1 MSRPGTIPI
10 DAMEEDKTPTKV
22 TDISSAQAN
31 IEDAVAAFV
40 QRWIPAPKFDI
51 GVEVMD
57 QGQLRDAMGLRA
69 TIDLGDPW
77 FAADLQLLD
86 CCFRR
91 QWLNGLRVMYLKEK
105 TYYTPDTGWQD
116 AEEYE
121 DE

>member
-1 MSRPGTIPI
+1 MSRPRTIQI
-10 DAMEEDKTPTKV
+10 DAMEEEKTPVKV

-40 QRWIPAPKFDI
+40 QRWMPAPKFDI

-77 FAADLQLLD
+77 PLAERQLLD
-86 CCFRR
+86 SGFRW
-91 QWLNGLRVMYLKEK
+91 QWLNGVRVMYLREK
-105 TYYTPDTGWQD
+105 DGYAPDTGWQD

-121 DE
+121 E

>member
-1 MSRPGTIPI
+1 MYRPGTIQI
-10 DAMEEDKTPTKV
+10 DAMEEEKTPTKV
-22 TDISSAQAN
+22 ADISSAQAN

-40 QRWIPAPKFDI
+40 QRWMPAPKFDI

-77 FAADLQLLD
+77 PLAERQLID
-86 CCFRR
+86 SGFRW
-91 QWLNGLRVMYLKEK
+91 QWINGLRVMYLKEK
-105 TYYTPDTGWQD
+105 DDYVPDTGWQY

-121 DE
+121 E

>member
-1 MSRPGTIPI
+1 MYRPGTIQI

-22 TDISSAQAN
+22 TDIPSAQAN
-31 IEDAVAAFV
+31 IEDAVASFV
-40 QRWIPAPKFDI
+40 QRWMPAPKFGI

-77 FAADLQLLD
+77 PSAERQLID
-86 CCFRR
+86 SGFRW

-105 TYYTPDTGWQD
+105 DDYVPDTGWQY

-121 DE
+121 E

>member
-1 MSRPGTIPI
+1 
-10 DAMEEDKTPTKV
+10 MEEEKTPTKV

-31 IEDAVAAFV
+31 IEDSVAAFV
-40 QRWIPAPKFDI
+40 QRWMPAPKFDI

-77 FAADLQLLD
+77 PLAERQLLD
-86 CCFRR
+86 SGFRW
-91 QWLNGLRVMYLKEK
+91 QWLNGLRVMFLREK
-105 TYYTPDTGWQD
+105 DGYTPDTGWED